1 MECLFGSSVK
11 QTQTDDKIE
20 EEHLLNFVVN
30 TLDEELPIDLA
41 DGVKV
46 SSETLYEVL
55 AGASASGTSVNQIC
69 EETEDSPHAN
79 TVRGYLTDQFDLDT
93 VEQVGDTLLQRDVLE
108 TLPDR
113 PVEVVADL
121 HLDPYYGDEDET
133 ESLYFS
139 QAKRGTTAFHAYV
152 TLYARVRNKRYT
164 LAVRQL
170 VAGKATSDALDE
182 FLELLDGLD
191 LRVKTV
197 YLDHGF
203 YNSTCLK
210 LLYAHNYAYIMP
222 IVKWGETIQDELSR
236 GWSRV
241 IEHELAGRVTF
252 PVFIDCVYQRGRYDE
267 HGVAR
272 HGYAADAPSIDT
284 PQDAREHYRKRFGI
298 ESSYRL
304 AKQSLALTSSRD
316 AGLRLLLF
324 VVSLLLQNVWRYL
337 HWMYVAAPR
346 RGGRRLLE
354 WSFVEFCNMVL
365 RAAWTSLGVRRAVP
379 ANQPLD
385 SRFFR

>member
-1 MECLFGSSVK
+1 MQHNQADNEV
-11 QTQTDDKIE
+11 E

-30 TLDEELPIDLA
+30 SLGEELPIDLGENVEVTA
-41 DGVKV
+41 D
-46 SSETLYEVL
+46 ELYEVL
-55 AGASASGTSVNQIC
+55 AGASAGGTSINHVC
-69 EETEDSPHAN
+69 ETTDESPHAN
-79 TVRGYLTDQFDLDT
+79 TVRDHLTDQFDLDA
-93 VEQVGDTLLQRDVLE
+93 VEAVGNTLLQRDALE

-133 ESLYFS
+133 EALYFS

-152 TLYARVRNKRYT
+152 TLYARIRNKRYT

-170 VAGKATSDALDE
+170 VAGETTSDVLAE
-182 FLELLDGLD
+182 FLTLLDGLD
-191 LRVKTV
+191 LRVKAV
-197 YLDHGF
+197 YLDRGF
-203 YNSTCLK
+203 YNSGCLE
-210 LLYAHNYAYIMP
+210 LLYAHNYAFVMP
-222 IVKWGETIQDELSR
+222 IVKWGETIKDELSS

-272 HGYAADAPSIDT
+272 HGYAADAPFIDT
-284 PQDAREHYRKRFGI
+284 PREAREHYSKRFGI
-298 ESSYRL
+298 EASYRL

-324 VVSLLLQNVWRYL
+324 VMSLLLQNVWRYL
-337 HWMYVAAPR
+337 HWGYVAAPR
-346 RGGRRLLE
+346 RGGRRLWE
-354 WSFVEFCNMVL
+354 WSFTEFCEMVL
-365 RAAWTSLGVRRAVP
+365 RAVWTALGVRRSVP

-385 SRFFR
+385 DRFFR